1 MEKIKLYGF
10 NNLTKTLSFNIYDVC
25 YAVTPEDK
33 KGYIEYIDDQYNS
46 TRLTEILVEIT
57 NIIGANVLNIA
68 KQDYEPQG
76 ASVTLLISEE
86 AVPVV
91 CVDPSCNLGNI
102 DNIIPTPNHIV
113 GHLDKSHITVHTYPE
128 AHPDRGIMTFRVD
141 IDVSTCGEISPLKAL
156 DYLIENFDSDIIIC
170 DYRIRGFT
178 RDIDGNKHFK
188 DHRINSIQDFIASR
202 NLSLYNSIDVNVYQE
217 NIFHTKMILKELDLN
232 NYLFEMKAENLSEEE
247 RKRILDKLYKE
258 MHEIYYGRNFQKNL
272 EHIGGG

>member
-33 KGYIEYIDDQYNS
+33 KRYIEYIDEQYNS

-57 NIIGANVLNIA
+57 KIIGANVLNIA
-68 KQDYEPQG
+68 KQDYDPQG

-86 AVPVV
+86 AIPVV

-102 DNIIPTPNHIV
+102 GEVVAKPNHIV

-141 IDVSTCGEISPLKAL
+141 IDVSTCGKISPLKAL

-170 DYRIRGFT
+170 DYRVRGFT
-178 RDIDGNKHFK
+178 RDIYGNKHFI
-188 DHRINSIQDFIASR
+188 DHAINSIQDFISAK
-202 NLSLYNSIDVNVYQE
+202 NLKLYNSIDVNVYQE

-232 NYLFEMKAENLSEEE
+232 NYLFEVNAEELSETE
-247 RKRILDKLYKE
+247 RKTILDKLYKE
-258 MHEIYYGRNFQKNL
+258 MHEIYYGCNFQK
-272 EHIGGG
+272 I